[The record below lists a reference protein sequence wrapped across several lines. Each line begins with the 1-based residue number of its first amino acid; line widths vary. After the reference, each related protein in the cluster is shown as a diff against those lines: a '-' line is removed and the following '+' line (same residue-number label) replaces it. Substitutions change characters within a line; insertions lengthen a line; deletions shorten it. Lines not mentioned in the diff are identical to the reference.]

1 MGETTKCVD
10 DGETMKRL
18 FGLLAVAVL
27 ASACSEQQKPP
38 PPPPYNVDRSV
49 KEIMAHVIDP
59 ASGLFWRSSGTV
71 VTVQG
76 EQDLS
81 PSTNEGWEAA
91 ESAAITTA
99 EAGNLLM
106 LPGRALDNGEWMK
119 WSRQLIEDANA
130 GALAAE
136 HHDKKAMFETGAR
149 IYEVCTAC
157 HQKYMP
163 GFK

>member
-1 MGETTKCVD
+1 
-10 DGETMKRL
+10 MKRMI
-18 FGLLAVAVL
+18 GMLAVAVL
-27 ASACSEQQKPP
+27 ANACSEQQKAPTA
-38 PPPPYNVDRSV
+38 PPYYVDRSV

-59 ASGLFWRSSGTV
+59 ASALFWRSSGTV
-71 VTVQG
+71 VTAQG

-81 PSTNEGWEAA
+81 PTTNEGWEAA

-106 LPGRALDNGEWMK
+106 LPGRALDNGEWVK
-119 WSRQLIEDANA
+119 WSRQLIEEANA

-136 HHDKKAMFETGAR
+136 HHDKKAMFETGGR
-149 IYEVCTAC
+149 IYQVCTAC

-163 GFK
+163 SIK

>member
-1 MGETTKCVD
+1 
-10 DGETMKRL
+10 MKRL
-18 FGLLAVAVL
+18 IGQLALAVL
-27 ASACSEQQKPP
+27 ASACSEQQNS
-38 PPPPYNVDRSV
+38 PPYNVDRSV

-59 ASGLFWRSSGTV
+59 ACVVFWRSSGTV
-71 VTVQG
+71 VTAQS

-81 PSTNEGWEAA
+81 PTTNEGWEAA

-106 LPGRALDNGEWMK
+106 LPGRALDGGEWMK
-119 WSRQLIEDANA
+119 WSRQLIAEANA

-149 IYEVCTAC
+149 IYQVCTAC

-163 GFK
+163 SIK